1 MAVVT
6 LNPVFRSMKGR
17 IGGIVFYNNNDML
30 CARIKAIPVNP
41 DTEEQRIVRKTFG
54 DAVRS
59 WQSLAIEDK
68 QKYNKKARR
77 LSKKGYNLYISL
89 YMKNNPVN
97 KDIIS
102 RVHIDSP
109 KPVSCIQEADT
120 SVACTFLPICRIYP
134 DYIKVSSRSSAG

>member
-1 MAVVT
+1 
-6 LNPVFRSMKGR
+6 MKGR

-30 CARIKAIPVNP
+30 YARIKAIPANP

-59 WQSLAIEDK
+59 WQSLPIEDK

-89 YMKNNPVN
+89 YMKNNPAN

-102 RVHIDSP
+102 RVHIDSS
-109 KPVSCIQEADT
+109 KPIPGIQEANT
-120 SVACTFLPICRIYP
+120 SVACTFLPICCLYQ
-134 DYIKVSSRSSAG
+134 DYIQVFSSPSAG

>member
-30 CARIKAIPVNP
+30 YARIKAIPANP

-59 WQSLAIEDK
+59 WQSLPIEDK

-89 YMKNNPVN
+89 YMKNNL
-97 KDIIS
+97 IIS
-102 RVHIDSP
+102 RVHIDSS
-109 KPVSCIQEADT
+109 KPVSGIQEADT
-120 SVACTFLPICRIYP
+120 SVACTFFPICCLYS
-134 DYIKVSSRSSAG
+134 DYIQVSFSSSAG